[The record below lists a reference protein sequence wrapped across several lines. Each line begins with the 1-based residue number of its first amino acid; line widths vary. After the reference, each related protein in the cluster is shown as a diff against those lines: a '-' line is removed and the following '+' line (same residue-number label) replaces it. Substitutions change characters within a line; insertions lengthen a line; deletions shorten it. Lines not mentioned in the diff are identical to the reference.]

1 MRARSSSSVRDILRV
16 LFKHRGKM
24 SLTFLVTV
32 VGVAIATFFAPPVYE
47 TTSSLLVRFG
57 RQFIY
62 RSEAGRDIDD
72 VLNRSRESIINAEI
86 DILNSDDLQKEVIE
100 EIGVEILYPDIAKRP
115 ASEWERT
122 MASLR
127 RLEEHYR
134 VQGMNESNTLRVSFQ
149 HTDPEIAAT
158 VVNTAVT
165 RFMQKHL
172 EAFSG
177 PKIADFYFEKVRA
190 YGDKLNDIENGIR
203 DFQTSNATV
212 SFEEQRSLLLREAA
226 ELDKEIDGFER
237 RRSGLTQRIRA
248 LEEEMAAQ
256 AQQIPLDEESEAESI
271 EAQLLQLRL
280 RERELRSQFRETDR
294 QVVSVREQIA
304 VVERFLSDREG
315 ASGKRVRVGRNQ
327 IYDGLENGLVHA
339 RVELAEMEA
348 VIAPATR
355 RRAKLLSELK
365 LLPVREQHLGELLRE
380 REAYERSYENY
391 EARLED
397 ARTFADMD
405 RQLMA
410 DISIIQ
416 SALPPAKPIRP
427 DKRMN
432 MAAGVLIGLVL
443 ALGTG
448 FVFEFL
454 RTGWDTPEQVTAQ
467 LGIPVL
473 GSIRYQEQMKFGP
486 AISSNRQRH

>member
-1 MRARSSSSVRDILRV
+1 
-16 LFKHRGKM
+16 
-24 SLTFLVTV
+24 
-32 VGVAIATFFAPPVYE
+32 
-47 TTSSLLVRFG
+47 
-57 RQFIY
+57 
-62 RSEAGRDIDD
+62 
-72 VLNRSRESIINAEI
+72 
-86 DILNSDDLQKEVIE
+86 
-100 EIGVEILYPDIAKRP
+100 
-115 ASEWERT
+115 

-380 REAYERSYENY
+380 KLRELRSTP
-391 EARLED
+391 RGC
-397 ARTFADMD
+397 ADV
-405 RQLMA
+405 RRYGP
-410 DISIIQ
+410 
-416 SALPPAKPIRP
+416 SAH
-427 DKRMN
+427 
-432 MAAGVLIGLVL
+432 GGHQHHSIGLASGEADPARQENEHGSGRVDRIGACL
-443 ALGTG
+443 GNRLRLRVPSYGLGYAGTG
-448 FVFEFL
+448 D
-454 RTGWDTPEQVTAQ
+454 GTARDSCAG
-467 LGIPVL
+467 LDSLSGADEIWT
-473 GSIRYQEQMKFGP
+473 SD
-486 AISSNRQRH
+486 

>member
-1 MRARSSSSVRDILRV
+1 
-16 LFKHRGKM
+16 M
-24 SLTFLVTV
+24 S
-32 VGVAIATFFAPPVYE
+32 
-47 TTSSLLVRFG
+47 
-57 RQFIY
+57 
-62 RSEAGRDIDD
+62 
-72 VLNRSRESIINAEI
+72 ES
-86 DILNSDDLQKEVIE
+86 
-100 EIGVEILYPDIAKRP
+100 
-115 ASEWERT
+115 
-122 MASLR
+122 
-127 RLEEHYR
+127 
-134 VQGMNESNTLRVSFQ
+134 
-149 HTDPEIAAT
+149 AT

-226 ELDKEIDGFER
+226 ELDKEIGGFER

-416 SALPPAKPIRP
+416 SALPPVKPIRP